1 MEAVGAVGSIAGIAS
16 LGLQLAQLLQ
26 KQVGEIRDAEE
37 RVNDL
42 VSEIQATSNNLDKI
56 KSLLLSDDASTKKHT
71 LNDRFRE
78 DLQYLIARCE
88 AIFRN
93 VVKLLAKAGTMA
105 LSSVDG
111 YLRPFK
117 RNEKSMADA
126 NFKLEIEFV
135 QLSASDK
142 ALWSFR
148 RPKIEQY
155 IADFGRLKS
164 ELMLLLLI
172 ISLVKTGPIS
182 TEYNI
187 QTLSVLWADTCLL

>member
-1 MEAVGAVGSIAGIAS
+1 MEAVGAVGSIAGIAGIAS

-42 VSEIQATSNNLDKI
+42 ISEVQATSNNLDKI
-56 KSLLLSDDASTKKHT
+56 KSLLLSDDASTKKHVF
-71 LNDRFRE
+71 NEQFRG
-78 DLQYLIARCE
+78 DLQKLIDRCE

-93 VVKLLAKAGTMA
+93 VVKLLAKAGTIA

-111 YLRPFK
+111 FLRPFK
-117 RNEKSMADA
+117 RNGKSESDA
-126 NFKLEIEFV
+126 NVKLEIDFV
-135 QLSASDK
+135 QLSTSDK

-148 RPKIEQY
+148 RPRIEQY
-155 IADFGRLKS
+155 IADLGRLKS

-172 ISLVKTGPIS
+172 ISLAKTGPIS
-182 TEYNI
+182 TEYDI
-187 QTLSVLWADTCLL
+187 QTLLEL